1 MADDTG
7 CPIIVGDGVY
17 GQVVQTMA
25 SMQEKAS
32 VAFQTSITA
41 MGELGTFKVPTL
53 VFNAQFVPDT
63 NWTAYVRPHAPTD
76 LVVSDVDFAQV
87 PAPPTFGSTEIAFTA
102 PPTDNTV
109 APIIPDHVAPNTAIP
124 TKEFTDPVLPDLVV
138 PTAPTFAFPDEP
150 ALNAI
155 TLPAPI
161 TVPHRTFDG
170 VRPNLGLYAP
180 ANTFSFTPQQ
190 YVSDLLDRVRGR
202 VSSMLDGGTGLPLA
216 VVTALRDRAYAANDV
231 EDMRAV
237 QQAIEEY
244 GARGFNEPSGIL
256 NKRVTEVRQNN
267 QNQRNSLS
275 RDIYIEDQ
283 KIAVENLRFAVTNGI
298 ALESKLMDIFI
309 EMSRL
314 ELEAAKTAVDVVIRI
329 FDSEVRLA
337 NLELDQFKADAE
349 VFRALIQA
357 DLAEVEV
364 YKAQIDAQRLVGEL
378 NQQLVA
384 IYREKVSAILAK
396 AQVYEAQVR
405 AVEAQSRINVS
416 IVEAKRVEIQAF
428 AEQIHAYS
436 AQWDAYGK
444 QIESDVSKARIYE
457 ISENVYATRA
467 KVWADINTSKI
478 DQKRLTLD
486 QDKLSIEAWKAQ
498 LDKITFVIDSQLK
511 RVDSE
516 VRVYE
521 ALIEKYKADASIEQ
535 VAVDSNA
542 KQIELYV
549 SQQRATVD
557 TAIETARINVGQL
570 NAETQVLLE
579 AKKTVASVGA
589 QLSAGAMSAQS
600 AHASI
605 GSSLSQGQSC
615 STSFSFNTSIQ
626 E

>member
-1 MADDTG
+1 
-7 CPIIVGDGVY
+7 
-17 GQVVQTMA
+17 
-25 SMQEKAS
+25 
-32 VAFQTSITA
+32 
-41 MGELGTFKVPTL
+41 
-53 VFNAQFVPDT
+53 
-63 NWTAYVRPHAPTD
+63 
-76 LVVSDVDFAQV
+76 
-87 PAPPTFGSTEIAFTA
+87 
-102 PPTDNTV
+102 
-109 APIIPDHVAPNTAIP
+109 
-124 TKEFTDPVLPDLVV
+124 
-138 PTAPTFAFPDEP
+138 
-150 ALNAI
+150 
-155 TLPAPI
+155 
-161 TVPHRTFDG
+161 VPHRTFDG
-170 VRPNLGLYAP
+170 VRPNLNLQSP
-180 ANTFSFTPQQ
+180 VNNFSFTPQQ
-190 YVSDLLDRVRGR
+190 YVSDLLDRVRNR

-231 EDMRAV
+231 EDMRSV

-244 GARGFNEPSGIL
+244 GARGFTEPSGIL

-275 RDIYIEDQ
+275 RDIYIQDEQ
-283 KIAVENLRFAVTNGI
+283 IAVENLRFAVTNGI

-337 NLELDQFKADAE
+337 NLELDQFKADAD

-364 YKAQIDAQRLVGEL
+364 YKAQIDAQRLIGEL

-416 IVEAKRVEIQAF
+416 IVEARRAEIQAF
-428 AEQIHAYS
+428 AEQIAAFS

-467 KVWADINTSKI
+467 KVWADINTNLI
-478 DQKRLTLD
+478 DQKRLSLD
-486 QDKLSIEAWKAQ
+486 QDKLSLEAWKAK
-498 LDKITFVIDSQLK
+498 LDKITFIIDSQLK
-511 RVDSE
+511 RIDAQ

-521 ALIEKYKADASIEQ
+521 ALLKKYQADATIEQ
-535 VAVDSNA
+535 VAVDANA
-542 KQIELYV
+542 KQIELYTA
-549 SQQRATVD
+549 QERAAVD
-557 TAIETARINVGQL
+557 TAIETARINIGQL

-579 AKKTVASVGA
+579 AKKTIASVGA